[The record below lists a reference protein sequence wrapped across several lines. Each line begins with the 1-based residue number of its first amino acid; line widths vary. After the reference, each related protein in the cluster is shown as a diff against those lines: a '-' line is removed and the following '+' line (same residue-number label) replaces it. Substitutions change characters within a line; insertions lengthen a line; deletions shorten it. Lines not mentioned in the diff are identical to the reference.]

1 VNNNLSSKEGG
12 KSDKIRLM
20 AELLRSG
27 ATLTDLSC
35 PVCASPLFRL
45 KSGEL
50 WCAQCQKKV
59 IVVKEEEEAREVEVL
74 SALSQAESTL
84 LMKIWEINE
93 RLRIEDNPEEIGRLS
108 SVMSTLLENLERIR
122 RIGKMRK

>member
-1 VNNNLSSKEGG
+1 MNNNLSSEEGS

-59 IVVKEEEEAREVEVL
+59 IVVKEEEAREVEVL

-93 RLRIEDNPEEIGRLS
+93 RLRIEDNLEEIERLS
-108 SVMSTLLENLERIR
+108 GVMSTLLENLERIR

>member
-1 VNNNLSSKEGG
+1 VRPLSKGED
-12 KSDKIRLM
+12 KSDKVRLM
-20 AELLRSG
+20 ADLLRSG

-59 IVVKEEEEAREVEVL
+59 VVVKEEEEAKEIETL
-74 SALSQAESTL
+74 STLSQAESTL

-93 RLRIEDNPEEIGRLS
+93 RLRVEDNLDEIERLS
-108 SVMSTLLENLERIR
+108 AAMSTLLENLERIR

>member
-1 VNNNLSSKEGG
+1 MNNNLSSKEGG

>member
-74 SALSQAESTL
+74 SA
-84 LMKIWEINE
+84 
-93 RLRIEDNPEEIGRLS
+93 
-108 SVMSTLLENLERIR
+108 
-122 RIGKMRK
+122 

>member
-1 VNNNLSSKEGG
+1 VRDLSKGED
-12 KSDKIRLM
+12 KSDKVRLM
-20 AELLRSG
+20 ADLLRSG

-59 IVVKEEEEAREVEVL
+59 VVVREEEEAREIETL

-93 RLRIEDNPEEIGRLS
+93 RLRVEDNLDEIERLS
-108 SVMSTLLENLERIR
+108 AAMSILLENLERIR

>member
-1 VNNNLSSKEGG
+1 
-12 KSDKIRLM
+12 M
-20 AELLRSG
+20 ADLLRSG

-59 IVVKEEEEAREVEVL
+59 VVVKEEEEAKEIETL
-74 SALSQAESTL
+74 STLSQAESTL

-93 RLRIEDNPEEIGRLS
+93 RLRVEDNLDEIERLS
-108 SVMSTLLENLERIR
+108 AAMSTLLENLERIR